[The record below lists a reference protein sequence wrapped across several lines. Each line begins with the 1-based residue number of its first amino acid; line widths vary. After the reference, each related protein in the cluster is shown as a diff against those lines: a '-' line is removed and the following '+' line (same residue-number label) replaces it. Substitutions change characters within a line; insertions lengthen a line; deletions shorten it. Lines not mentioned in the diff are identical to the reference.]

1 VFGEGHLTKT
11 QARIRSDSLI
21 WPIATAL
28 LSIGGIFL
36 LAAISRTGG
45 KSGVNAGHIATKFQ
59 RILRMDIGRFI
70 LFLFLAM
77 ETAFLI
83 AAGAPLWSSSPQGAV
98 VTPGV
103 AALKA
108 AVGDSTVGFGPPQCL
123 AGPPTGLGVY
133 PNANIFYGIHEFFAY
148 DPALPGEYLSAWTA
162 ASGQAG
168 GVPLLGE
175 FCPAINSVKLA
186 RQFGVSFV
194 LEPAGSHGPSG
205 SILDGIFDNEDLYKI
220 PGAGAANLVG
230 LNAPAD
236 STGKVVK
243 VDHPSP
249 SSWRVV
255 TSGSTP
261 QLLRLH
267 LTRLPGW
274 HATIDGRPLSLK
286 PFSGVMMEAQVPRGR
301 HVVELTYWPRTFTV
315 GIVLAIVGVLCLAMA
330 AVVSTLRQRRSG
342 TCGRVRSA
350 SQGLGPHSFR
360 P

>member
-1 VFGEGHLTKT
+1 MEFTNSLPT
-11 QARIRSDSLI
+11 IR
-21 WPIATAL
+21 PYRVN
-28 LSIGGIFL
+28 
-36 LAAISRTGG
+36 IS
-45 KSGVNAGHIATKFQ
+45 SV
-59 RILRMDIGRFI
+59 
-70 LFLFLAM
+70 
-77 ETAFLI
+77 
-83 AAGAPLWSSSPQGAV
+83 
-98 VTPGV
+98 
-103 AALKA
+103 
-108 AVGDSTVGFGPPQCL
+108 
-123 AGPPTGLGVY
+123 
-133 PNANIFYGIHEFFAY
+133 
-148 DPALPGEYLSAWTA
+148 WTA

-186 RQFGVSFV
+186 RQFGVLIV

-205 SILDGIFDNEDLYKI
+205 SILDGIFDNGDLYKI

-274 HATIDGRPLSLK
+274 HATIDGRPLTLK

-301 HVVELTYWPRTFTV
+301 HVVELTYWRRTFTV

-350 SQGLGPHSFR
+350 SQGLGPTTHSDLVTAILLGGLYSIHSAVWVHGFER
-360 P
+360 GTGLPTACIRSLEQTGISRTYCHVIPDWQMQSVNNEESAVYIGSSR